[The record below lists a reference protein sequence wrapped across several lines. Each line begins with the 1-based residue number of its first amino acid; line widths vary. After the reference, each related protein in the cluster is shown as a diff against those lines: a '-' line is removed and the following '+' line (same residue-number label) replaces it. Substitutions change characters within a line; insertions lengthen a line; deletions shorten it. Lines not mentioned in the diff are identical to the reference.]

1 MNHQMVEVGSKK
13 KNKEGCLTKFYPSD
27 LAYSQI
33 WLNLLLKIIA
43 HFGYYITK
51 LTPHPTQKNI

>member
-1 MNHQMVEVGSKK
+1 MVEVGSKE
-13 KNKEGCLTKFYPSD
+13 KNKEGCFTKIYPSD

-43 HFGYYITK
+43 HFGY
-51 LTPHPTQKNI
+51 